1 MATKTKKEQEVV
13 AKKETPAVERVTS
26 TRGYGKYDLKTGEFV
41 YKPSKVGEP
50 AKVNVKTEG
59 KSEIYETTS
68 KKNPLLVM
76 TLKANKASTDPVA
89 DMYDDFKKLAV
100 EHESVIPPLAGG
112 RNLANSGGLKM
123 VMDEEQRTVTTQIVM
138 SFDEAR
144 DPTRY
149 LGSYYTKIN
158 NTLMMEKKTFK

>member
-1 MATKTKKEQEVV
+1 MATRTKKEQEVV

-59 KSEIYETTS
+59 TS
-68 KKNPLLVM
+68 KKKPLLVM
-76 TLKANKASTDPVA
+76 TLKANKDSTDPVA

-100 EHESVIPPLAGG
+100 EHGSVIPPLAGG
-112 RNLANSGGLKM
+112 RILANSGGLKM
-123 VMDEEQRTVTTQIVM
+123 VMDEEHRTVTTQIVM

-144 DPTRY
+144 DPTKY